1 VSDPERG
8 IEQEVVAPAGAPS
21 PPSDWDETAGAQAA
35 RAQAESAVQA
45 ARTASEGDAAQAG
58 PEGDA
63 RGARPAVDG
72 AAARPEVDAPGARPE
87 VDAAGAR
94 PEVDAPEARPQVAA
108 GARPEVD
115 APEARP
121 QVDAA
126 KAQPEGDA
134 PEARPQVDAA
144 GARPEVDAP
153 EARPEVDAA
162 KAQPEGDAPEAQ
174 PDGDAADAEGQQA
187 PEDESAGEAHA
198 DLHERAG
205 KADAY
210 LELAQR
216 TQADFDNYRKR
227 MTREVRAA
235 EARGIGRLARELL
248 PAIDNL
254 ERALAAV
261 DAAEPRHHLSE
272 GIRLVTAELSAALGR
287 TGIQGYDP
295 KGERFDP
302 VQHEAVAQQP
312 VAGAEPGTV
321 VEVLQAGYR
330 LNEAILRPARVIVA
344 S

>member
-1 VSDPERG
+1 MSVPERE

-21 PPSDWDETAGAQAA
+21 PPGDADETARDEAA
-35 RAQAESAVQA
+35 RSEAEA
-45 ARTASEGDAAQAG
+45 APADATSEGSAA
-58 PEGDA
+58 D
-63 RGARPAVDG
+63 
-72 AAARPEVDAPGARPE
+72 
-87 VDAAGAR
+87 
-94 PEVDAPEARPQVAA
+94 
-108 GARPEVD
+108 
-115 APEARP
+115 
-121 QVDAA
+121 
-126 KAQPEGDA
+126 AQPEGDA
-134 PEARPQVDAA
+134 VQAASEA
-144 GARPEVDAP
+144 
-153 EARPEVDAA
+153 
-162 KAQPEGDAPEAQ
+162 
-174 PDGDAADAEGQQA
+174 DAADAQPVADAVQAASEADAADAQPVTVAAQADTAAEPEAEVAPAAPDADGAPAA
-187 PEDESAGEAHA
+187 PEAEGGQEAVDEPAEEAHW

-261 DAAEPRHHLSE
+261 DSAEPRHHLSE

>member
-1 VSDPERG
+1 MSAQERG

-21 PPSDWDETAGAQAA
+21 PPADRDETAHDEAARDEAAAATGAGAARPEAAAAQAGPGA
-35 RAQAESAVQA
+35 AAEQPRAGA
-45 ARTASEGDAAQAG
+45 DAAQAG
-58 PEGDA
+58 PFDA
-63 RGARPAVDG
+63 DAVGSGSGADAAQAGPFDADAVAAGSG
-72 AAARPEVDAPGARPE
+72 ADAADSSAADA
-87 VDAAGAR
+87 DAAGPRAGTAEAG
-94 PEVDAPEARPQVAA
+94 PSDAVAA
-108 GARPEVD
+108 GSGAD
-115 APEARP
+115 AAQAEALEEPDDEAR
-121 QVDAA
+121 
-126 KAQPEGDA
+126 
-134 PEARPQVDAA
+134 
-144 GARPEVDAP
+144 
-153 EARPEVDAA
+153 
-162 KAQPEGDAPEAQ
+162 
-174 PDGDAADAEGQQA
+174 
-187 PEDESAGEAHA
+187 A

-205 KADAY
+205 RADAY

-261 DAAEPRHHLSE
+261 ETAEPRHHLSE

-302 VQHEAVAQQP
+302 VEHEAVAQHP

>member
-1 VSDPERG
+1 MSAQERG
-8 IEQEVVAPAGAPS
+8 IEQEVVAPTGAPS
-21 PPSDWDETAGAQAA
+21 PPPDRDGAAQDEAARDEAAAAAGAGAAGAEVAAAQAA
-35 RAQAESAVQA
+35 AGA
-45 ARTASEGDAAQAG
+45 DAAQA
-58 PEGDA
+58 PAAAAPSATDD
-63 RGARPAVDG
+63 RSGAG
-72 AAARPEVDAPGARPE
+72 AAEAGPSDADADAGSEADVLQAPP
-87 VDAAGAR
+87 DAALA
-94 PEVDAPEARPQVAA
+94 EALDEPEAP
-108 GARPEVD
+108 PD
-115 APEARP
+115 DEAR
-121 QVDAA
+121 
-126 KAQPEGDA
+126 
-134 PEARPQVDAA
+134 
-144 GARPEVDAP
+144 
-153 EARPEVDAA
+153 
-162 KAQPEGDAPEAQ
+162 
-174 PDGDAADAEGQQA
+174 
-187 PEDESAGEAHA
+187 A

-205 KADAY
+205 RADAY

-261 DAAEPRHHLSE
+261 ETAEPRHHLSE

-302 VQHEAVAQQP
+302 AQHEAVAQHP